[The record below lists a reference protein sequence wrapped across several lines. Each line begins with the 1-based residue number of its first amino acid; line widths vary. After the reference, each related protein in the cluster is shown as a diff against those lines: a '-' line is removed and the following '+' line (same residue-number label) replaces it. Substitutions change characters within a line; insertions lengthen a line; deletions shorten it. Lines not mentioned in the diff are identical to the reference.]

1 MRSDTGELSAT
12 LSEER
17 AETARHRQA
26 CETAGSISAVWD
38 DLDRHVQA
46 MDGMMLR
53 MDSGMHEMSECSS
66 GEASRISGGMIDVRA
81 ELSDHRARLEAIAD
95 LTEAHRECT
104 RYAPMMEAALLSMS
118 AGLDGMSC
126 MMTGH

>member
-1 MRSDTGELSAT
+1 MSGVL
-12 LSEER
+12 
-17 AETARHRQA
+17 
-26 CETAGSISAVWD
+26 G
-38 DLDRHVQA
+38 DLERHVQA

-53 MDSGMHEMSECSS
+53 VDAGMHEMSMCSTS
-66 GEASRISGGMIDVRA
+66 DTSRISSGVSDVRA
-81 ELSDHRARLEAIAD
+81 ELSDHRLRLEAISD

-126 MMTGH
+126 MMSH